1 MKEKWML
8 AGLLAAA
15 VGIMTGC
22 SGGEGQNNKD
32 SNEAETTKG
41 RYVEEECSLPDE
53 IGRIMDL
60 AGTGGQNVR
69 MVADTGVYDSADG
82 GRSWQACSEIS
93 EEKARKITGGIS
105 CAAVSSTGDIA
116 AAYMDGQ
123 NANVEILTG
132 DRESGPVEVGQA
144 VITSVMFSGEE
155 DVAAVDVEENIMMVD
170 MAAETSV
177 NIIPADDGQRTGIA
191 CIGDQILVQSI
202 NSAQLY
208 DKKGSSLQTDEV
220 LISLVKE
227 NKQQPGISGARNSLI
242 ASQPDGKGLFYC
254 SRKGLYSY
262 RLGGTTAEQLIDGSM
277 TSIGSPKLYFTGM
290 AAKEDGSVLVS
301 YMDGNGKPLLKN
313 YVYSESA
320 DTVQGKELTVYSL
333 YDDPVLRQAV
343 TMYNSNNA
351 DSYAHLVIGTDGSGA
366 VTGDDAVKTLNTEIL
381 AGKGP
386 DVLILDGLPI
396 DTYIENGML
405 ADMEEILN
413 DIEDTDGLF
422 ENVAGAYEADGRI
435 CAVPTRFLVPVV
447 AGRSEIVEQIIDLKT
462 MGEQISRIREHNT
475 DAGSAVGMLD
485 GMLLEKLFHISA
497 GAWIRADGTLDEAK
511 LREFLQ
517 EAKEIQDGQIK
528 DADKA
533 QVEAINNYWD
543 GLDTFLEVLAPF
555 SDLQMG
561 RKELAYAELGSV
573 YNLNQLLAAQ
583 NGYKIVYKT
592 ATGQTENTFI
602 PKSIA
607 GINVRSGRQPEAEQF
622 IKMLLGADVQSMTSI
637 DRELGFPVNRAA
649 FDKTTDNPHSEE
661 QGGGMAAEAAGEDAS
676 GNQGEDL
683 PEWPEKSEYS
693 EFISILEKLDNPSVT
708 DDVIKKIVIE
718 AGTAYLKEETSL
730 DEASERIKSQ
740 ISIYLAE

>member
-1 MKEKWML
+1 MKEKWVL

-69 MVADTGVYDSADG
+69 MVTDTGVYDSADG

-116 AAYMDGQ
+116 AVYMDGQ
-123 NANVEILTG
+123 NANVEILTS
-132 DRESGPVEVGQA
+132 DRESSPVEVGQA
-144 VITSVMFSGEE
+144 VITSVMFSGEK

-170 MAAETSV
+170 MAADTSV

-191 CIGDQILVQSI
+191 CIGEQILVQSV

-333 YDDPVLRQAV
+333 YDDSVLRQA
-343 TMYNSNNA
+343 
-351 DSYAHLVIGTDGSGA
+351 
-366 VTGDDAVKTLNTEIL
+366 
-381 AGKGP
+381 
-386 DVLILDGLPI
+386 
-396 DTYIENGML
+396 
-405 ADMEEILN
+405 
-413 DIEDTDGLF
+413 
-422 ENVAGAYEADGRI
+422 
-435 CAVPTRFLVPVV
+435 
-447 AGRSEIVEQIIDLKT
+447 EQRT
-462 MGEQISRIREHNT
+462 
-475 DAGSAVGMLD
+475 
-485 GMLLEKLFHISA
+485 
-497 GAWIRADGTLDEAK
+497 
-511 LREFLQ
+511 
-517 EAKEIQDGQIK
+517 
-528 DADKA
+528 
-533 QVEAINNYWD
+533 
-543 GLDTFLEVLAPF
+543 
-555 SDLQMG
+555 
-561 RKELAYAELGSV
+561 
-573 YNLNQLLAAQ
+573 
-583 NGYKIVYKT
+583 
-592 ATGQTENTFI
+592 
-602 PKSIA
+602 
-607 GINVRSGRQPEAEQF
+607 
-622 IKMLLGADVQSMTSI
+622 
-637 DRELGFPVNRAA
+637 
-649 FDKTTDNPHSEE
+649 
-661 QGGGMAAEAAGEDAS
+661 
-676 GNQGEDL
+676 
-683 PEWPEKSEYS
+683 
-693 EFISILEKLDNPSVT
+693 
-708 DDVIKKIVIE
+708 
-718 AGTAYLKEETSL
+718 
-730 DEASERIKSQ
+730 
-740 ISIYLAE
+740 

>member
-1 MKEKWML
+1 MKEKWVL

-69 MVADTGVYDSADG
+69 MVTDTGVYDSADG

-116 AAYMDGQ
+116 AVYMDGQ
-123 NANVEILTG
+123 NANVEILTS
-132 DRESGPVEVGQA
+132 DRESSPVEVGQA
-144 VITSVMFSGEE
+144 VITSVMFSGEK

-170 MAAETSV
+170 MAADTSV

-191 CIGDQILVQSI
+191 CIGEQILVQSV

-422 ENVAGAYEADGRI
+422 ENVAGVYEADGRI

-497 GAWIRADGTLDEAK
+497 GAWIRVDGTLDEAK

-561 RKELAYAELGSV
+561 RKELAYVELGSV

-583 NGYKIVYKT
+583 NGNKIVYKT

-607 GINVRSGRQPEAEQF
+607 GINARSGRQPEAEQF

-661 QGGGMAAEAAGEDAS
+661 QGGGMAAEAAGESVS

-718 AGTAYLKEETSL
+718 AGTAYLKEETGL

>member
-435 CAVPTRFLVPVV
+435 CAVPTRFLVSVV